1 MSITAAITSTAPMVI
16 PTMAPVGRLAAD
28 SSLLAETV
36 EEGPGGM
43 SLFDLVTLKAVVD
56 VIGEAAVDVIMV
68 VEIMEDCSMIFT
80 IAITKNISRNKLATW
95 IT

>member
-16 PTMAPVGRLAAD
+16 PTMAPVGRLAD